1 MTSNFWLSL
10 LIGSVAFT
18 TLNGC
23 TTAKPDPAPLPPVT
37 QQVPDTSL
45 SPEPKESADVQL
57 TQSTPEKTTT
67 SEPLVVEPAKEKIKV
82 PTETAPSIPPP
93 NTSKPT
99 APANN
104 PIRPALPPVL
114 DIKSIQKTGNLQNS
128 ALTEIS
134 GFSASKDWPGVIYAI
149 NDSGNAAKLYA
160 ISESGRDLGEWKID
174 GRNRDW
180 EDLASITLDGTHYV
194 VIGDTGDNLNVH
206 KTNTLYFI
214 REPVPGS
221 AATQSLKPHMSLSFV
236 YEDGPRNVEAFAVHD
251 KTLYLIS
258 KEPIAASGTQPS
270 RLYSLDIPTT
280 QPSNNLTAR
289 FLTTLP
295 PVSPSLEAKLAA
307 SFVGV
312 DLNHPTALDID
323 PNGRTAYLLSYR
335 QVLRYQRLPE
345 QSWAQAFQASGK
357 RIHFHQLGQAE
368 ALALAP
374 GRAVF
379 ITSENPAAPV
389 WAIPVKQ
396 YQ

>member
-10 LIGSVAFT
+10 LIGLAALS

-23 TTAKPDPAPLPPVT
+23 ATAKPDPTRQPSVT
-37 QQVPDTSL
+37 QQAPDTERSAEPQESVDL
-45 SPEPKESADVQL
+45 EIPNRKPER
-57 TQSTPEKTTT
+57 TTT
-67 SEPLVVEPAKEKIKV
+67 SPPLEV
-82 PTETAPSIPPP
+82 ETAKAPPKPTRTDQPLSASKSVIPENLP
-93 NTSKPT
+93 SKP
-99 APANN
+99 A
-104 PIRPALPPVL
+104 RPALPPAL
-114 DIKSIQKTGNLQNS
+114 DIRSIQKTGSLQNS

-160 ISESGRDLGEWKID
+160 ISESGKDLGEWNIE

-180 EDLASITLDGTHYV
+180 EDLASVTLDGQNYV

-214 REPVPGS
+214 REPVPGRNT
-221 AATQSLKPHMSLSFV
+221 TQSLKPHMSVSFV
-236 YEDGPRNVEAFAVHD
+236 YDDGPRNVEAFAIHD

-258 KEPIAASGTQPS
+258 KEPITSSGTQPS
-270 RLYSLDIPTT
+270 RLYSLDIPAT
-280 QPSNNLTAR
+280 QPSKNLTAR
-289 FLTTLP
+289 YLTTLP
-295 PVSPSLEAKLAA
+295 PVRQSLDAKLAA

-323 PNGRTAYLLSYR
+323 PNGRIAYLLSYR
-335 QVLRYQRLPE
+335 QVLRYNRLPE
-345 QSWAQAFQASGK
+345 QSWAQAFQASGT

>member
-1 MTSNFWLSL
+1 MTPNFWLSL
-10 LIGSVAFT
+10 LIALFAFS

-23 TTAKPDPAPLPPVT
+23 TSAKPGPAPLPPIT
-37 QQVPDTSL
+37 EQAPDVPRSSEPKEPTDLKIPDSSPETTITSQPLVVQTAKAPLEPTSTDQSL
-45 SPEPKESADVQL
+45 SPSKPV
-57 TQSTPEKTTT
+57 TPE
-67 SEPLVVEPAKEKIKV
+67 
-82 PTETAPSIPPP
+82 
-93 NTSKPT
+93 NTLSKPV
-99 APANN
+99 
-104 PIRPALPPVL
+104 RPVLPPAL

-149 NDSGNAAKLYA
+149 NDSGNSAKLFA
-160 ISESGRDLGEWKID
+160 ISESGKDLGEWRINA
-174 GRNRDW
+174 RNRDW
-180 EDLASITLDGTHYV
+180 EELASITLDGQHYV
-194 VIGDTGDNLNVH
+194 VIGDTGDNLKVH
-206 KTNTLYFI
+206 RTNTLYFI

-221 AATQSLKPHMSLSFV
+221 KATQPLKPHMSISFV

-258 KEPIAASGTQPS
+258 KEPITASGTQPS
-270 RLYSLDIPTT
+270 RLYSLDIPVT
-280 QPSNNLTAR
+280 QPSNTLTAR

-295 PVSPSLEAKLAA
+295 PVRQSLEAKLAA

-345 QSWAQAFQASGK
+345 QSWAQTFQTSGT
-357 RIHFHQLGQAE
+357 RMHFHQLGQAE